1 MHGLSLSS
9 EVIKTACKAVP
20 SARPWHRLKIL
31 SQGQILEPVNQ
42 YSQCS
47 MSLRLWLG
55 SLSFSFGMSLN
66 YQGVELRVQ
75 LEAKIL
81 CVILRPDY
89 KQYKA
94 LPSTLRGKKL
104 SPGARLGTQSWAAV
118 MHFLGVVVKDT
129 ASDQF
134 AYMHCCIPSPGT
146 SVQKPPYQGLRLRY
160 FSLLRLEI
168 GREQRTTLRE
178 WYSPRTQHKLV
189 STI

>member
-9 EVIKTACKAVP
+9 EVIKTACKAVS

-31 SQGQILEPVNQ
+31 SQGQILEPVDQ
-42 YSQCS
+42 YCQCS

-55 SLSFSFGMSLN
+55 SLSFSFGLSLK

-94 LPSTLRGKKL
+94 LPTHFVGRNSHQVPGLAHSHVLQSCISWELLSRTQPQTNLLICIAAFLAQAPLFRSLLIRGY
-104 SPGARLGTQSWAAV
+104 GWGI
-118 MHFLGVVVKDT
+118 FL
-129 ASDQF
+129 
-134 AYMHCCIPSPGT
+134 YL
-146 SVQKPPYQGLRLRY
+146 GLR
-160 FSLLRLEI
+160 
-168 GREQRTTLRE
+168 
-178 WYSPRTQHKLV
+178 
-189 STI
+189 

>member
-104 SPGARLGTQSWAAV
+104 SPGARLGTQSWTESCISWELWSRTQPQTNLLICIAA
-118 MHFLGVVVKDT
+118 FL
-129 ASDQF
+129 AQAPLF
-134 AYMHCCIPSPGT
+134 
-146 SVQKPPYQGLRLRY
+146 R
-160 FSLLRLEI
+160 SLLIR
-168 GREQRTTLRE
+168 GYG
-178 WYSPRTQHKLV
+178 WGNF
-189 STI
+189 ST